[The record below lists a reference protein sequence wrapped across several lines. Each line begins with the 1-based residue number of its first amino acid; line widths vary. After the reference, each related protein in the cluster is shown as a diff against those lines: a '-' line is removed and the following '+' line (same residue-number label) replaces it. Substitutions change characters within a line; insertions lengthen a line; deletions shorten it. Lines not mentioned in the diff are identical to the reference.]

1 MVNYFKPAVSEEAWQ
16 EAMQAPASAA
26 EPEAQQAD
34 VNALLD
40 GRCMAITLNLADGAH
55 ARIPAECYHAAAAFA
70 LFGQTFGFTWA
81 DVDLLERRAARIG
94 LQADEEGKR
103 GGEPGD
109 VLVEQL
115 RQESRQM
122 LSMARRIAALL
133 PPREMVRGAMGM
145 TAGAVSTSGTR
156 SAG

>member
-1 MVNYFKPAVSEEAWQ
+1 MVNYFKPAVSDEAWK
-16 EAMQAPASAA
+16 EAMQEPASAA

-40 GRCMAITLNLADGAH
+40 GRCMAITLNLADGEH
-55 ARIPAECYHAAAAFA
+55 ARIPPECYHAAAAFA
-70 LFGQTFGFTWA
+70 LFGQPFGFTWA
-81 DVDLLERRAARIG
+81 DVDLLERRAQRIG

-122 LSMARRIAALL
+122 LSMSRRIAALL
-133 PPREMVRGAMGM
+133 PPREMIRGTGAPAV
-145 TAGAVSTSGTR
+145 AGTSS

>member
-1 MVNYFKPAVSEEAWQ
+1 MANYFKPAVSEEAWQ
-16 EAMQAPASAA
+16 EAMQAPASAYA
-26 EPEAQQAD
+26 PEAQPAD
-34 VNALLD
+34 VNGLLE
-40 GRCMAITLNLADGAH
+40 GRCMAITLNLADGAQ
-55 ARIPAECYHAAAAFA
+55 ARIPPECYHAAAAFA
-70 LFGQTFGFTWA
+70 LFGQPFGFTWA

-133 PPREMVRGAMGM
+133 PPREMIRAPG
-145 TAGAVSTSGTR
+145 S
-156 SAG
+156 